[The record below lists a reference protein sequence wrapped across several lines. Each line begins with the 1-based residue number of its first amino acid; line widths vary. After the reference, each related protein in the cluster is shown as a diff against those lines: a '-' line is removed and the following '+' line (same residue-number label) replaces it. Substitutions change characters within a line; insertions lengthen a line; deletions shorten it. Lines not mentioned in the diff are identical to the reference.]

1 MRVTVR
7 VRPGAARTAVGGRYG
22 DDEPPV
28 LVVAVQAPAAEGR
41 ANTAVVDAVADAF
54 GVRRP
59 AVRIVSGG
67 SSRTKVVEVTGADP
81 ARLEA
86 LLAR

>member
-7 VRPGAARTAVGGRYG
+7 VRPGSARTAVGGRYG
-22 DDEPPV
+22 HDEPPV

-41 ANTAVVDAVADAF
+41 ANAAVVDAVAAAF

-59 AVRIVSGG
+59 AVRIVSGT
-67 SSRTKVVEVTGADP
+67 SSRTKVVEVVGGDP
-81 ARLEA
+81 ALLEV